1 MKVIMIRL
9 AECYGNVQKLVAKH
23 GNLTSLG
30 RQQAQALA
38 DRFREEC
45 IAACFSSN
53 ATATLQTA
61 EILMASQG
69 VVNTTDEAFNEPK
82 LGDWEGLTFKQ
93 IKSKWP
99 KEWDEYLNPGDDCR
113 ERRIVPGNSETWGVT
128 IDKVLNRL
136 KELAKQYIGKTI
148 AIVTHGEVIRLVV
161 LSLLQAPIRN
171 IWCIRGFNGAV
182 TIFEYNGTTAVFEVI
197 NDTSHLYVLERKDLW
212 SYLKET

>member
-9 AECYGNVQKLVAKH
+9 AECHGNVQKLVAKH

-38 DRFREEC
+38 DKFRKERL
-45 IAACFSSN
+45 AACFSSN
-53 ATATLQTA
+53 ATAAFQTA
-61 EILMASQG
+61 KILIENHGISII
-69 VVNTTDEAFNEPK
+69 TDKAFNEPK
-82 LGDWEGLTFKQ
+82 LGDWEGLTFEQ

-113 ERRIVPGNSETWGVT
+113 ERRIVPGNSETWGET

-148 AIVTHGEVIRLVV
+148 AIVTHGEVVRLVV

-171 IWCIRGFNGAV
+171 IWNIRGFNGAV
-182 TIFEYNGTTAVFEVI
+182 TIFKYDGVTVVFEVI
-197 NDTSHLYVLERKDLW
+197 NDISHLNSLDKKDLW
-212 SYLKET
+212 DYIKEA